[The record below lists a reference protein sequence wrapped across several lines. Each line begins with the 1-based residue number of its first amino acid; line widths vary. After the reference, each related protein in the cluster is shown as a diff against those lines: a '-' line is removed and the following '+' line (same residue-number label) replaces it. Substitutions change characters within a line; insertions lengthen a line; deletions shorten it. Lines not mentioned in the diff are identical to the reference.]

1 MMEKE
6 RKKTWVIVRIIEC
19 GKIVEVVLSIN
30 TVPSA
35 ERESE
40 KPVRD
45 KVLFSSRPTL
55 RRKGFTDFSD
65 VEQDVKVTEVMTREH
80 IKLRPVCFKDADTY
94 HTKR

>member
-1 MMEKE
+1 MVQNTSSSASKMTERE
-6 RKKTWVIVRIIEC
+6 RKNDLLQLRIIEC
-19 GKIVEVVLSIN
+19 GKIVVVVLSIN

-45 KVLFSSRPTL
+45 KVLFSRPTL

-65 VEQDVKVTEVMTREH
+65 VEQDVKVTEVMPR
-80 IKLRPVCFKDADTY
+80 
-94 HTKR
+94 